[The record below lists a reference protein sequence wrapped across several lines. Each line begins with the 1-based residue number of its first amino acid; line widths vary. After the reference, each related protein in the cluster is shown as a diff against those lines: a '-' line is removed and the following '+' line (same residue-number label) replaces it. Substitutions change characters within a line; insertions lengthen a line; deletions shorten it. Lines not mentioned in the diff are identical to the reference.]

1 MLVLQSK
8 EPGASLISTA
18 AIFTASKAWEGRMV
32 SGLSRLAEV
41 EDLKCSHCGE
51 KVFAPKYFDTR
62 GQFYCDPD
70 CWEGEDSTVYGAEEL
85 LIYFAP

>member
-8 EPGASLISTA
+8 EPGASLISTT
-18 AIFTASKAWEGRMV
+18 AIFTASKASEGRMV

-51 KVFAPKYFDTR
+51 KVSAPKYFDTR
-62 GQFYCDPD
+62 GQFYCDPH
-70 CWEGEDSTVYGAEEL
+70 CWEGGDFRTARRS
-85 LIYFAP
+85 

>member
-8 EPGASLISTA
+8 EPGASLISTT
-18 AIFTASKAWEGRMV
+18 AIFTASKASEGRMV

-51 KVFAPKYFDTR
+51 KVSAPKYFDTR
-62 GQFYCDPD
+62 GQFYCDPH
-70 CWEGEDSTVYGAEEL
+70 CWEGGDSRTARRS
-85 LIYFAP
+85 

>member
-1 MLVLQSK
+1 
-8 EPGASLISTA
+8 
-18 AIFTASKAWEGRMV
+18 MV

-51 KVFAPKYFDTR
+51 KVSAPKYFDTR

-70 CWEGEDSTVYGAEEL
+70 CWEGKANGRDRRLGAD
-85 LIYFAP
+85 FPNTG